1 MGSRNRYDGIDPT
14 IIQSVRAHAQR
25 LSRSNAL
32 PGMEIEDIE
41 QEFVLHVLRRS
52 QDFDPSRAS
61 FPTFIDRIVRRHA
74 VAMTETVQTLKRGF
88 GIDIIPFAD
97 LQRDPGTSA
106 EPPRERTHQ
115 LPIAW
120 GGADPAPEDEA
131 MLRHDISRLI
141 ATLPDNLWQCCLWI
155 LEDSISAA
163 CRRTGLARSSAYER
177 IATLRERC
185 RDADLEIYLGGARTV
200 SMSFR

>member
-1 MGSRNRYDGIDPT
+1 MGSRNRYDGIDPI
-14 IIQSVRAHAQR
+14 IIQSIRAHAQR

-32 PGMEIEDIE
+32 PGMDIEDIE
-41 QEFVLHVLRRS
+41 QEFVLHVLRRAR
-52 QDFDPSRAS
+52 DFDPSRAS

-74 VAMTETVQTLKRGF
+74 VAMTETVRTLKRGF

-97 LQRDPGTSA
+97 LRGVPGTGS
-106 EPPRERTHQ
+106 ELPWGRTRQPPIT
-115 LPIAW
+115 W
-120 GGADPAPEDEA
+120 GNADPAPEDEA

-141 ATLPDNLWQCCLWI
+141 ATLPDNLWQCFLWL

-177 IATLRERC
+177 IATLRKRC
-185 RDADLEIYLGGARTV
+185 RDADLDIYLGGARTV